1 MHQITIAAEPPR
13 QTELIELLRLSD
25 EFALSLYPPENCYM
39 LDVGELEAGA
49 VTVFVARAEADAVGI
64 VARAE
69 ADAVGIV
76 ARAEADAVGIAALVD
91 RGDDSGEIKR
101 MFVRDSAR
109 GRGVA
114 RALLAAIDEAA
125 LARGIR
131 TLQLETGPDH
141 IAAIGL
147 YLASGFAVIPNF
159 GQYVGDAFSICMEK
173 RLP

>member
-49 VTVFVARAEADAVGI
+49 VTVL
-64 VARAE
+64 
-69 ADAVGIV
+69 V

-91 RGDDSGEIKR
+91 RGDGSGEIKR

-109 GRGVA
+109 GCGVA

-125 LARGIR
+125 LARGIH
-131 TLQLETGPDH
+131 TLQIETGPEH
-141 IAAIGL
+141 IAAIAL

-159 GQYVGDAFSICMEK
+159 GQYVGDAFSVCMEK
-173 RLP
+173 ALP